1 MLTDTGRNNKNED
14 IVGLVIAVAV
24 AIVDTS
30 NVSSNDEHVVRC
42 FVIIIIVLIFQLYTS
57 LAIALSQAIQSLLPP
72 WDALDV
78 DRRSRELQELA
89 N

>member
-1 MLTDTGRNNKNED
+1 MLTDTGRKKKNEEID
-14 IVGLVIAVAV
+14 VDAAV

-42 FVIIIIVLIFQLYTS
+42 FVIIIIVLIFQFYTS

-78 DRRSRELQELA
+78 DRRSTRVA
-89 N
+89 RTS